1 VRIAALAAPQEGGG
15 ATPVAVIAETKG
27 VKPPM

>member
-1 VRIAALAAPQEGGG
+1 VLAVPQEGGT
-15 ATPVAVIAETKG
+15 ASAVAVIAETKG